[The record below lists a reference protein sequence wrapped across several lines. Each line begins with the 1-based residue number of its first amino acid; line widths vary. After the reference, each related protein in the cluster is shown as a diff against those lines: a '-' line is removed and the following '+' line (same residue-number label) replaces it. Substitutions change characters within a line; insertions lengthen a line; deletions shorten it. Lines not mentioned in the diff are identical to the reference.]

1 MNPIR
6 IMLTASVLSISIVHL
21 HAQENFR
28 VSGLVEAYYAYAFS
42 RPSDLELPS
51 FVYNFKRAEEFNVN
65 VAILKGSYETSRVR
79 AHAGLMSGN
88 YAQYNLAA
96 EPQELRM
103 IYQADAGVRLAKGL
117 WLDAGVMPSHIG
129 AETVWTPDNLT
140 LTRSLMADNSPY
152 YETGA
157 KLTWSGPQGLTASA
171 LVLNGWQNI
180 RETPGNRSKALG
192 TQVVYAP
199 SERVLINYSTFFG
212 NEKPG
217 SQPQFRMFHDLYA
230 VLLVG
235 QRLKVVAAVDAGWE
249 RSADG
254 SSWSRWTAGSFQ
266 ARRQLADQWY
276 LTGRAEW
283 YADPQSVLT
292 SIQGR
297 SLEAA
302 GASVNLDFRPAE
314 QALLRIE
321 GKILRNREAAFLSS
335 SGQLSQTLAILTASA
350 AVSF

>member
-1 MNPIR
+1 MNHIR
-6 IMLTASVLSISIVHL
+6 ITLTVSLLAATVAPLR
-21 HAQENFR
+21 AQEAFR
-28 VSGLVEAYYAYAFS
+28 ISGLAEAYYAYAFT
-42 RPSDLELPS
+42 RPADLELPA

-65 VAILKGSYETSRVR
+65 VAILKGSYETDRVR
-79 AHAGLMSGN
+79 AHVGLMSGN

-103 IYQADAGVRLAKGL
+103 IYQADAGIRLAQGL

-129 AETVWTPDNLT
+129 AETVWTPDNLN

-157 KLTWSGPQGLTASA
+157 KLTWSGPAGLTVSA

-199 SERVLINYSTFFG
+199 HERVLINYSTFWG

-217 SQPQFRMFHDLYA
+217 SQPQFRTFHDLYA
-230 VLLVG
+230 ILLIG
-235 QRLKVVAAVDAGWE
+235 ERLKVVAAADAGWE

-254 SSWSRWTAGSFQ
+254 TSWNRWTAGSFQ
-266 ARRQLADQWY
+266 ARGQLAEQWH
-276 LTGRAEW
+276 LAGRAEW
-283 YADPQSVLT
+283 YSDPQSVLT
-292 SIQGR
+292 SVQGR
-297 SLEAA
+297 SLEAI
-302 GASVNLDFRPAE
+302 GASANLDFSPAD

-321 GKILRNREAAFLSS
+321 GKVLRNRTPVFPAADGRLSR
-335 SGQLSQTLAILTASA
+335 LFPVLTASA
-350 AVSF
+350 AVHF